1 MNKSTGLP
9 TGTHYTYRNCFV
21 VMVMPEKVWTS
32 AVTESAVL
40 MTFTDYVAQ
49 HSATQLCHFM
59 CLATWSLSDKPDLI
73 TNLLR
78 FHFDIIPLTADH

>member
-32 AVTESAVL
+32 AVTVSSVDDFYRLCGSAFSDPAVS
-40 MTFTDYVAQ
+40 FYV
-49 HSATQLCHFM
+49 SCH
-59 CLATWSLSDKPDLI
+59 LVIK
-73 TNLLR
+73 
-78 FHFDIIPLTADH
+78 